1 MEHYETEE
9 QQVEAIKRFWK
20 ENGTAIIVGAVLGLG
35 GLWGWRYY
43 NDEQIAAK
51 EQASA
56 AFESQT
62 AALLAEDANFGQAK
76 QYIDENSD
84 TGYALLMAFQLA
96 QQAIDRKDLSEAE
109 KQLEFAAANSQ
120 NEAVNAL
127 ANLRLARVQLA
138 LEQPEKALASAE
150 NITTAAFN
158 AQQQEIKG
166 DIYVKQE
173 MFDKA
178 RSAYSA
184 AVAANSANT
193 VVKMKLDNLALAAKD
208 RKSVV

>member
-127 ANLRLARVQLA
+127 ANIRLARVQLA

-150 NITTAAFN
+150 NITTAAFS

-193 VVKMKLDNLALAAKD
+193 VVKMKLDNLALAANG
-208 RKSVV
+208 

>member
-150 NITTAAFN
+150 NITTAAFS

-193 VVKMKLDNLALAAKD
+193 VVKMKLDNLALAANG
-208 RKSVV
+208 

>member
-76 QYIDENSD
+76 QYINENSD

-96 QQAIDRKDLSEAE
+96 QQAIDRKDLGEAE

-138 LEQPEKALASAE
+138 LEKPEKALASVE
-150 NITTAAFN
+150 NITAAAFS

-193 VVKMKLDNLALAAKD
+193 VVKMKLDNLALAANG
-208 RKSVV
+208 

>member
-150 NITTAAFN
+150 NITTAAFS

-193 VVKMKLDNLALAAKD
+193 VVKMKLDNLALAAD

>member
-193 VVKMKLDNLALAAKD
+193 VVKMKLDNLALAANG
-208 RKSVV
+208 

>member
-1 MEHYETEE
+1 MCIRDR
-9 QQVEAIKRFWK
+9 IKRFWK

-150 NITTAAFN
+150 NITTAAFS

-193 VVKMKLDNLALAAKD
+193 VVKMKLDNLALAANG
-208 RKSVV
+208 

>member
-120 NEAVNAL
+120 NEAV
-127 ANLRLARVQLA
+127 
-138 LEQPEKALASAE
+138 
-150 NITTAAFN
+150 I
-158 AQQQEIKG
+158 
-166 DIYVKQE
+166 
-173 MFDKA
+173 
-178 RSAYSA
+178 
-184 AVAANSANT
+184 
-193 VVKMKLDNLALAAKD
+193 
-208 RKSVV
+208 

>member
-20 ENGTAIIVGAVLGLG
+20 ENGTAVIVGAVLGLG

-43 NDEQIAAK
+43 NDEQIASK

-56 AFESQT
+56 EFATQT

-84 TGYALLMAFQLA
+84 TGYAMLMAFQLA

-109 KQLEFAAANSQ
+109 KQLAFAAANSQ
-120 NEAVNAL
+120 NDAVNAL

-138 LEQPEKALASAE
+138 LEQPEKALASVE
-150 NITTAAFN
+150 KVTSIAFN

-184 AVAANSANT
+184 AVAANGTNSCI
-193 VVKMKLDNLALAAKD
+193 
-208 RKSVV
+208 

>member
-138 LEQPEKALASAE
+138 LKQPEKALASAE
-150 NITTAAFN
+150 NITTAAFS

-193 VVKMKLDNLALAAKD
+193 VVKMKLDNLALAANG
-208 RKSVV
+208 

>member
-138 LEQPEKALASAE
+138 LEQPEKALVSAE
-150 NITTAAFN
+150 NIKTAAFS

-184 AVAANSANT
+184 AVEANSANT
-193 VVKMKLDNLALAAKD
+193 VVKMKLDNLALAANG
-208 RKSVV
+208 

>member
-138 LEQPEKALASAE
+138 LEQPEKALARAE

-193 VVKMKLDNLALAAKD
+193 VVKMKLDNLALAANG
-208 RKSVV
+208 

>member
-150 NITTAAFN
+150 NITTAAFS

-173 MFDKA
+173 MFDKSA
-178 RSAYSA
+178 RGGP
-184 AVAANSANT
+184 
-193 VVKMKLDNLALAAKD
+193 
-208 RKSVV
+208 

>member
-62 AALLAEDANFGQAK
+62 AALLAEDANLRF
-76 QYIDENSD
+76 
-84 TGYALLMAFQLA
+84 LLFT
-96 QQAIDRKDLSEAE
+96 
-109 KQLEFAAANSQ
+109 F
-120 NEAVNAL
+120 
-127 ANLRLARVQLA
+127 
-138 LEQPEKALASAE
+138 
-150 NITTAAFN
+150 T
-158 AQQQEIKG
+158 
-166 DIYVKQE
+166 
-173 MFDKA
+173 
-178 RSAYSA
+178 
-184 AVAANSANT
+184 
-193 VVKMKLDNLALAAKD
+193 
-208 RKSVV
+208 

>member
-138 LEQPEKALASAE
+138 LEQPEKALVSAE
-150 NITTAAFN
+150 NITTAAFS

-193 VVKMKLDNLALAAKD
+193 VVKMKLDNLALAANG
-208 RKSVV
+208 